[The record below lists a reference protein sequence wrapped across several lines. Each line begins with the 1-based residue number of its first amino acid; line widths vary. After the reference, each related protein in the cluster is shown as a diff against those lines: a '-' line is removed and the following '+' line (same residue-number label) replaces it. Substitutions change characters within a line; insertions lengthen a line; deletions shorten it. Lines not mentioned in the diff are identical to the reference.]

1 MNMVYLMHRRSRLAR
16 NGIAIQP
23 LLQALSAYFSKRDHN
38 EQTALLEQID
48 NTLQK
53 VCHMSST
60 VRQNAAIA
68 AIAGIRQDL
77 FPKAHPYYPQTLI
90 PKEIV

>member
-1 MNMVYLMHRRSRLAR
+1 M
-16 NGIAIQP
+16 
-23 LLQALSAYFSKRDHN
+23 
-38 EQTALLEQID
+38 LEQID
-48 NTLQK
+48 HTLQK

-68 AIAGIRQDL
+68 AITGIRQDL
-77 FPKAHPYYPQTLI
+77 FPKAPPYYPQTLI